1 MTNAQQGETGL
12 PRTHHQHRQPV
23 DQPVD
28 APPPTGWSAVGAI
41 LLALLAFAAAGALIV
56 AEPGAR
62 AAYDAGLA
70 GTPGTFTATSCWDTG
85 SGKGVN
91 HWCTG
96 DFTSTDGRTVLRDRT
111 LRNTPAAKGHPME
124 VSLQPDGGFAVVRAS
139 HVMFDLAACLGLLGM
154 AAGTL
159 VLIGDAPRKRM
170 GQRGLFR
177 RQPWLGLAYTGM
189 LGFPLLMLLAVLTL
203 AAAIVTIM
211 CGS

>member
-1 MTNAQQGETGL
+1 MS
-12 PRTHHQHRQPV
+12 
-23 DQPVD
+23 D
-28 APPPTGWSAVGAI
+28 APPPSVWPAVGAI
-41 LLALLAFAAAGALIV
+41 LLALLVLAAAGALIV

-70 GTPGTFTATSCWDTG
+70 GTPGAFTATHCWDTG

-96 DFTSTDGRTVLRDRT
+96 DFTAADGRTVLRNRT
-111 LRNTPAAKGHPME
+111 LRNTPAAQGRPME

-154 AAGTL
+154 AVGTL
-159 VLIGDAPRKRM
+159 TLIGDAPRRRM

-177 RQPWLGLAYTGM
+177 KQPWLGLAYTG
-189 LGFPLLMLLAVLTL
+189 LIGFPLLMLLAVLTL
-203 AAAIVTIM
+203 VAAVVTITA
-211 CGS
+211 GS